1 MSRTVQFDP
10 LAAGVATISLTP
22 PPGFSTP
29 SDRQQ
34 ITATVTAPNISIGN
48 ATVGRDLQTSVGITL
63 TAAPPSPV
71 TVTVTSNAG
80 SIATITRDH
89 TLEGGTTL
97 TFTNVTTTSVG
108 TIFVQGRAQGSTT
121 LTVQAPGYNDG
132 TSNVVVDPSG
142 FYLNA
147 SSFTTTASSANTT
160 VTVTAARLNPT
171 TLNVALGQELR
182 GGLSNVNV
190 AVTSSAPTVGTIV
203 NSPAVFNGGDMSRT
217 VQFDPIAAGAATISL
232 GTTPPGFSTPSDRQ
246 QITATVNP

>member
-1 MSRTVQFDP
+1 
-10 LAAGVATISLTP
+10 
-22 PPGFSTP
+22 
-29 SDRQQ
+29 
-34 ITATVTAPNISIGN
+34 
-48 ATVGRDLQTSVGITL
+48 LQASVGISL

-80 SIATITRDH
+80 SIATITKDH

-108 TIFVQGRAQGSTT
+108 TIFVQGRALGSTT

-132 TSNVVVDPSG
+132 TSNVAVDPSG
-142 FYLNA
+142 FYLNG
-147 SSFTTTASSANTT
+147 
-160 VTVTAARLNPT
+160 LNPT

-190 AVTSSAPTVGTIV
+190 AVTSSDPTVGTIV
-203 NSPAVFNGGDMSRT
+203 NSPAVFNGGDLSRT
-217 VQFDPIAAGAATISL
+217 VQFDPLAAGTATISL
-232 GTTPPGFSTPSDRQ
+232 GTTPPGFSTPSNQQ